1 MTTLKETVEAR
12 RKRLL
17 WRASHRGMREM
28 DLLLGGF
35 AKSRIERFGE
45 TELDELETIIGLP
58 DHELMGW
65 ILGGVPVPQR
75 QVTATLKALLDY
87 RP

>member
-1 MTTLKETVEAR
+1 MTTLEETSEAR
-12 RKRLL
+12 RKRLI
-17 WRASHRGMREM
+17 WRASHRGTREM

-35 AKSRIERFGE
+35 ARDQIDRFSE
-45 TELDELETIIGLP
+45 TELDELETIIGLS
-58 DHELMGW
+58 DQELMGW

-75 QVTATLKALLDY
+75 QATATLKALLAY

>member
-1 MTTLKETVEAR
+1 MTTPTETLETR

-17 WRASHRGMREM
+17 WRASHRGLREM

-35 AKSRIERFGE
+35 ARTHVERFSE
-45 TELDELETIIGLP
+45 TELDELEAIVGLP
-58 DHELMGW
+58 DQELMGW

-75 QVTATLKALLDY
+75 QATATLKALLAY

>member
-1 MTTLKETVEAR
+1 MTSPPETIETR

-35 AKSRIERFGE
+35 ARAHIESLSATG
-45 TELDELETIIGLP
+45 LDELETIIGLP
-58 DHELMGW
+58 DQELLGW
-65 ILGGVPVPQR
+65 VLGDIPVPPPQ
-75 QVTATLKALLDY
+75 ATPTLRALLTY

>member
-1 MTTLKETVEAR
+1 MTQPEALETR

-17 WRASHRGMREM
+17 WRASHRGLREM

-35 AKSRIERFGE
+35 ARSHIERLSE
-45 TELDELETIIGLP
+45 HELDELETIIAIP
-58 DHELMGW
+58 DQELLDW
-65 ILGGVPVPQR
+65 LLGDVPVPQG
-75 QVTATLKALLDY
+75 QATPTLKALLSY

>member
-1 MTTLKETVEAR
+1 MTTPMETVEAR
-12 RKRLL
+12 RKRLI
-17 WRASHRGMREM
+17 WRASHRGTREM

-35 AKSRIERFGE
+35 VESHMHRLSEA
-45 TELDELETIIGLP
+45 ELDELETIIGLP

-65 ILGGVPVPQR
+65 ILGGIPVPQR
-75 QVTATLKALLDY
+75 QSTATLKALLAY

>member
-1 MTTLKETVEAR
+1 MTTPQETAEAR

-35 AKSRIERFGE
+35 AKSHIERFSAA
-45 TELDELETIIGLP
+45 ELDELETIIELP

-65 ILGGVPVPQR
+65 ILGGIQVPQG
-75 QVTATLKALLDY
+75 QTTATLKALLNS

>member
-1 MTTLKETVEAR
+1 MTQPEALETR

-17 WRASHRGMREM
+17 WRASHRGLREM

-35 AKSRIERFGE
+35 ARSHIERLSE
-45 TELDELETIIGLP
+45 RELDELETIIAIP
-58 DHELMGW
+58 DQELMSW
-65 ILGGVPVPQR
+65 LLGDVSVPQG
-75 QVTATLKALLDY
+75 QATSTLKALLSY

>member
-1 MTTLKETVEAR
+1 MTILEETVEAR

-17 WRASHRGMREM
+17 WRASHRGTREM

-35 AKSRIERFGE
+35 ARSCIERFSE
-45 TELDELETIIGLP
+45 TELDEFETIVGLP
-58 DHELMGW
+58 DHKLMGW
-65 ILGGVPVPQR
+65 ILGDVPVPQR
-75 QVTATLKALLDY
+75 QVTATLKALLTY

>member
-1 MTTLKETVEAR
+1 MTQPEALETR

-17 WRASHRGMREM
+17 WRASHRGLREM

-35 AKSRIERFGE
+35 ARSHIERLSE
-45 TELDELETIIGLP
+45 RELDELETIIAIP
-58 DHELMGW
+58 DQELMGW
-65 ILGGVPVPQR
+65 LLGEVPVPQG
-75 QVTATLKALLDY
+75 QATSTLKALLSY

>member
-1 MTTLKETVEAR
+1 MTSPETSEIR

-17 WRASHRGMREM
+17 WRANHRGTREM

-35 AKSRIERFGE
+35 ARAHIDSFSEA
-45 TELDELETIIGLP
+45 ELDELETIIGLP
-58 DHELMGW
+58 DPQLMGW
-65 ILGGVPVPQR
+65 ILGDAQVPPLQ
-75 QVTATLKALLDY
+75 ATPLLKALLTY

>member
-1 MTTLKETVEAR
+1 MTHKETLESR

-17 WRASHRGMREM
+17 WRASHRGLREM

-35 AKSRIERFGE
+35 AQTHIERFSE

-58 DHELMGW
+58 DQELMGW
-65 ILGGVPVPQR
+65 LLGGVPVPQR
-75 QVTATLKALLDY
+75 QATATLKALLNY

>member
-1 MTTLKETVEAR
+1 MTQPEALETR

-17 WRASHRGMREM
+17 WRASHRGLREM

-35 AKSRIERFGE
+35 ARSHIERLSE
-45 TELDELETIIGLP
+45 DELDELETIIAIP
-58 DHELMGW
+58 DQELMGW
-65 ILGGVPVPQR
+65 LLGDVPVPQG
-75 QVTATLKALLDY
+75 QATSTLKALLSY

>member
-1 MTTLKETVEAR
+1 MTTHKETVEAR
-12 RKRLL
+12 RKRLI
-17 WRASHRGMREM
+17 WRASHRGTREM

-35 AKSRIERFGE
+35 AKSQIKRFSE

-58 DHELMGW
+58 DQELMGW

-75 QVTATLKALLDY
+75 QATATLKALLAY

>member
-1 MTTLKETVEAR
+1 MTQPEALETR

-17 WRASHRGMREM
+17 WRASHRGLREM

-35 AKSRIERFGE
+35 ARSHIERLSE
-45 TELDELETIIGLP
+45 RELDELETIISIP
-58 DHELMGW
+58 DQELMGW
-65 ILGGVPVPQR
+65 ILGDVPVPQG
-75 QVTATLKALLDY
+75 QATATLKALLSY

>member
-17 WRASHRGMREM
+17 WRASHRGTREM

-35 AKSRIERFGE
+35 AKSHIERFSA

-58 DHELMGW
+58 DQDLMGW

>member
-1 MTTLKETVEAR
+1 MTTLKETVDTR

-35 AKSRIERFGE
+35 AHSRIGHFSE
-45 TELDELETIIGLP
+45 TELDELETIVGLP

-65 ILGGVPVPQR
+65 ILGDVSVPRR
-75 QVTATLKALLDY
+75 QVTATLKALLTY

>member
-1 MTTLKETVEAR
+1 MTTLKETVETR

-17 WRASHRGMREM
+17 WRASHRGLREM

-35 AKSRIERFGE
+35 ARSHIEQFSS

-58 DHELMGW
+58 DQDLMGW
-65 ILGGVPVPQR
+65 ILGGIPVPPR
-75 QVTATLKALLDY
+75 QATATLKALLAY

>member
-1 MTTLKETVEAR
+1 MTTPEPIETR

-17 WRASHRGMREM
+17 WRASHRGLREM

-35 AKSRIERFGE
+35 ARSHIGTFSAN
-45 TELDELETIIGLP
+45 ELDELETIIAIP
-58 DHELMGW
+58 DQELMGW
-65 ILGGVPVPQR
+65 ILGDQPVPRGQA
-75 QVTATLKALLDY
+75 TTTLKALLAY

>member
-1 MTTLKETVEAR
+1 MTTVTESPETR

-17 WRASHRGMREM
+17 WRASHRGTREM

-35 AKSRIERFGE
+35 AKSHIERFSE
-45 TELDELETIIGLP
+45 WELDELETIIGLP

-65 ILGGVPVPQR
+65 LLGGVEVPQG
-75 QVTATLKALLDY
+75 QATPTLKALLNY

>member
-1 MTTLKETVEAR
+1 MTILEETVEAR

-17 WRASHRGMREM
+17 WRASHRGTREM

-35 AKSRIERFGE
+35 ARSSIERLSE
-45 TELDELETIIGLP
+45 TELDEFETIVGLP

-65 ILGGVPVPQR
+65 ILGDVAVPQR
-75 QVTATLKALLDY
+75 QVTATLKAFLTY

>member
-1 MTTLKETVEAR
+1 MTTLEETSEAR
-12 RKRLL
+12 RKRLI
-17 WRASHRGMREM
+17 WRASHRGTREM

-35 AKSRIERFGE
+35 ARSQVARFSE
-45 TELDELETIIGLP
+45 TELDELETIVGLS
-58 DHELMGW
+58 DQELMGW

-75 QVTATLKALLDY
+75 QATAILKALLAF

>member
-1 MTTLKETVEAR
+1 MTTPKETVETR

-35 AKSRIERFGE
+35 VRSRIGQLGE
-45 TELDELETIIGLP
+45 SELDELETIIATP
-58 DHELMGW
+58 DQQLMGW
-65 ILGGVPVPQR
+65 ILGDRPVPQG
-75 QVTATLKALLDY
+75 QASATLKALLTY

>member
-1 MTTLKETVEAR
+1 MTQPEALETR

-17 WRASHRGMREM
+17 WRASHRGLREM

-35 AKSRIERFGE
+35 ARSHIERLSE
-45 TELDELETIIGLP
+45 RELDELETIIAIP
-58 DHELMGW
+58 DQELMGW
-65 ILGGVPVPQR
+65 LLGDVPVPQG
-75 QVTATLKALLDY
+75 QATPTLRALLSY

>member
-1 MTTLKETVEAR
+1 MTQTETLEAR

-17 WRASHRGMREM
+17 WRASHRGLREM

-35 AKSRIERFGE
+35 ARTHIASLSESG
-45 TELDELETIIGLP
+45 LDELEKIIATP
-58 DHELMGW
+58 DQDLLGW
-65 ILGGVPVPQR
+65 ILGEAAVPQG
-75 QVTATLKALLDY
+75 QATATLKALISY

>member
-1 MTTLKETVEAR
+1 MTTPKETSEAR

-17 WRASHRGMREM
+17 WRASHRGTREM

-35 AKSRIERFGE
+35 ARSHVDRFSE
-45 TELDELETIIGLP
+45 TELDELETIIDLP

-65 ILGGVPVPQR
+65 ILGGIPVPQR
-75 QVTATLKALLDY
+75 QATATLKALLTY
-87 RP
+87 QP

>member
-1 MTTLKETVEAR
+1 MITLEETSENR

-17 WRASHRGMREM
+17 WRASHRGLREM

-35 AKSRIERFGE
+35 ARSHIDRLTE

-58 DHELMGW
+58 DQELMGW

-75 QVTATLKALLDY
+75 QATTTLKALLAY

>member
-1 MTTLKETVEAR
+1 MTQPEALETR

-17 WRASHRGMREM
+17 WRASHRGLREM

-35 AKSRIERFGE
+35 ARSHIERLSE
-45 TELDELETIIGLP
+45 HELDELETIIAIP
-58 DHELMGW
+58 DQELMGW
-65 ILGGVPVPQR
+65 LLGDVPVPRGQA
-75 QVTATLKALLDY
+75 TSTLKALLSY

>member
-1 MTTLKETVEAR
+1 MNSLNETSEAR

-17 WRASHRGMREM
+17 WRASHRGTREM

-35 AKSRIERFGE
+35 AKSRIERLSD
-45 TELDELETIIGLP
+45 TELDELETIVGLP

-65 ILGGVPVPQR
+65 ILGDVPVPQR
-75 QVTATLKALLDY
+75 QVTATLMALLTY

>member
-1 MTTLKETVEAR
+1 MTTPKETAETR

-35 AKSRIERFGE
+35 ARVHIESLSE
-45 TELDELETIIGLP
+45 TGLDELETIIGLP
-58 DHELMGW
+58 DQELMSW
-65 ILGGVPVPQR
+65 IMGETPVPPPQA
-75 QVTATLKALLDY
+75 TPTLKALLIY